1 MHYDK
6 CYVRDMN
13 GGLGELRDE
22 LEVGRC
28 WKDLCGASDIGA
40 WPRTVKNGFPKG
52 GWKGS
57 HSGYSGKDEQNI
69 EN

>member
-1 MHYDK
+1 MHYGK

-13 GGLGELRDE
+13 EGLGEFRDE

-28 WKDLCGASDIGA
+28 WEDLCGASDTGA

-52 GWKGS
+52 GGVERQRVILGRGAKMS
-57 HSGYSGKDEQNI
+57 KT
-69 EN
+69 